1 MWTAIAVGSGTEG
14 CRVTHIYICVGEYG
28 GSGSREEPVSSC
40 GTAPPPRLGDHTTE
54 VRGDCC

>member
-1 MWTAIAVGSGTEG
+1 MDSIAVGSGTKG
-14 CRVTHIYICVGEYG
+14 CRVTYVWANNYG

-54 VRGDCC
+54 VRGDC

>member
-1 MWTAIAVGSGTEG
+1 MVVLKVVGL
-14 CRVTHIYICVGEYG
+14 HVGEYG